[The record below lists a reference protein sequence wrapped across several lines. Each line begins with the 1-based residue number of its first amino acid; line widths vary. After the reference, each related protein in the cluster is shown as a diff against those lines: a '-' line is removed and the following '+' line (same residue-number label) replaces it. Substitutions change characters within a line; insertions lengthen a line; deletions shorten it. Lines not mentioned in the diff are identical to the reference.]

1 MVYFG
6 SPISGDQV
14 SGVVDYLAANY
25 GTAQTAS
32 TK

>member
-1 MVYFG
+1 MFFG

-14 SGVVDYLAANY
+14 ATVVDYLATNY
-25 GTAQTAS
+25 SPTQTA